1 MKNIFKI
8 TIIFFIIIFF
18 YFTCRI
24 YISEKN
30 IVKIKKNRL
39 NIEMNLLEKTANL
52 TVLPN
57 DTNNVIE
64 FNSGFNLN
72 KKKKEKRSFWK
83 LIKIK

>member
-18 YFTCRI
+18 YFICRV

-39 NIEMNLLEKTANL
+39 NVEMNLSEKTTKL

-57 DTNNVIE
+57 DTNNIIE
-64 FNSGFNLN
+64 YNSGFNLN
-72 KKKKEKRSFWK
+72 KKKKRKKKFLE
-83 LIKIK
+83 IN

>member
-1 MKNIFKI
+1 MKNIFKL

-64 FNSGFNLN
+64 YNSGFNLN

>member
-1 MKNIFKI
+1 
-8 TIIFFIIIFF
+8 
-18 YFTCRI
+18 
-24 YISEKN
+24 
-30 IVKIKKNRL
+30 
-39 NIEMNLLEKTANL
+39 MNLLEKTANL

-64 FNSGFNLN
+64 YNSGFNLN

>member
-64 FNSGFNLN
+64 YNSGFNLN

>member
-1 MKNIFKI
+1 
-8 TIIFFIIIFF
+8 
-18 YFTCRI
+18 
-24 YISEKN
+24 
-30 IVKIKKNRL
+30 
-39 NIEMNLLEKTANL
+39 MNLLEKTANL